1 MWQRRPFPRPQGA
14 ALIER
19 RPARCLPGY
28 LVRPP
33 RLCGE
38 AHERGTAHYRKEATA
53 GGLTYRS
60 AGGLTYRSL

>member
-1 MWQRRPFPRPQGA
+1 M
-14 ALIER
+14 IER